1 MNWGAFAGG
10 VAQGIPVGTKLISDA
25 RREARD
31 NEELIL
37 RKAADAR
44 AAESHAL
51 TAAEI
56 RANHAAEIM
65 AAGGVPDAATAE
77 AALAAGLPVSRAS
90 AAAAPEPAA
99 GGVPA
104 PAEAPAGGSVTLNAD
119 RVGTEPPRD
128 AAPAAGRGLTLA
140 QARAQTMIRER
151 QAKEAD
157 QKSVQ
162 GLRAAQAS
170 QASAQA
176 ARIRQDTEQRS
187 ISFPTEEAARKLA
200 YTEDQI
206 KASAAAASRHYESAQ
221 AKSRQ
226 FEQYKDDAS
235 LADPAVR
242 ESVKSTIDDLVALHK
257 STPDGKAVKVAPTD
271 GGYEVSE
278 IDERTGKVVSTQM
291 AATVG
296 DVRKQLMIAGEISK
310 KDTLPVYLA
319 SVKASQQMAELS
331 QLKAGKDVELAKAAG
346 EAQSR
351 YAALMSKLQGT
362 GREQLLDPEFRAEV
376 TREADAIYAM
386 APTVFGEKRTTSKLD
401 DAGKPIEKTESQV
414 NGIRSTLAMLM
425 PATEVETTNP
435 KTGKSAR
442 VTADGLAASVVNNAP
457 DIIKKAGGPDKVQG
471 YIERMMVEAQLPA
484 PTARYYAQRAAQQI
498 QQLQV
503 RKVQSSGTPAAMAP
517 PAAPEAIPN
526 MMRQAQGLAPR
537 PAATPTPAARPI
549 DYRALGIPGLGVPG
563 ANY

>member
-10 VAQGIPVGTKLISDA
+10 ASEGIASGVKIGEAIK
-25 RREARD
+25 RGNREG
-31 NEELIL
+31 EELDL
-37 RKAADAR
+37 RKAANAR

-51 TAAEI
+51 TTADIRANQEAEI
-56 RANHAAEIM
+56 R
-65 AAGGVPDAATAE
+65 AAGGVPVSDTMGAAP
-77 AALAAGLPVSRAS
+77 AAGLPVSRA
-90 AAAAPEPAA
+90 AAPAQSEAPA

-128 AAPAAGRGLTLA
+128 TAPAGRGLTLA

-151 QAKEAD
+151 AAKEAES
-157 QKSVQ
+157 KSIQ
-162 GLRAAQAS
+162 GLRNAQAGQAAAQT
-170 QASAQA
+170 
-176 ARIRQDTEQRS
+176 ARIKQETEQRA

-206 KASAAAASRHYESAQ
+206 KASTAAAGRHYESAQ

-257 STPDGKAVKVAPTD
+257 STPDGKAVQVTPTD
-271 GGYEVSE
+271 TGYAVSE
-278 IDERTGKVVSTQM
+278 IDERTGKVISTQM

-346 EAQSR
+346 EAQTR

-471 YIERMMVEAQLPA
+471 YVERMMIEAQLPA

-517 PAAPEAIPN
+517 PAAPEAVPN

-537 PAATPTPAARPI
+537 PAAAPVPAARPI